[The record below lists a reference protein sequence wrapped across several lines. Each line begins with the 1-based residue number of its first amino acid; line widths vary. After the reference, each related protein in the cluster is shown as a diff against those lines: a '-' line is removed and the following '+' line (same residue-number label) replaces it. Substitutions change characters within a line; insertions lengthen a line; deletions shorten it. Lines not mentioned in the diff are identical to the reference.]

1 MGLLSRLF
9 HPAKQG
15 EEQAADRVR
24 QLVVNVLQDQRFLG
38 ELLMQLPRQF
48 NTDQPVTVKLAWDDN
63 QLTLVINPQRL
74 LALRQDEA
82 ENLLEHEALHV
93 AWRHPFRYARHP
105 RLGMVMVATDVA
117 VNQYLPEPPA
127 GTATIAQLEKILRK
141 KIPPRLDS
149 QDYLRML
156 EKTSVAEQEKL
167 RHAGIDLEQRQHRGR
182 LGKKGLQ
189 LETHQGWQQ
198 TVGEVNSNQQIRL
211 ANLQKVIT
219 QAWRQTPQRDRGLLP
234 GNIEQELRAA
244 VPEQRRDIKWSAIL
258 RQQLGL
264 IAAGKKPSHARF
276 NRRQPLRMDL
286 PGQVTRLAAQVLV
299 FVDNSGSM
307 TDSEIAG
314 ALAEVERISKEYR
327 LPVKT
332 CSFDAKV
339 YPDYRP
345 EHKGRRGGGG
355 TRFQSIFDYL
365 HTHHLPRNGTVVII
379 MTDGWGE
386 KDIRDYHYRNV
397 YWLLT
402 TTRDQLSVP
411 AHADRVLEIKK
422 GKYNG
427 RNS

>member
-1 MGLLSRLF
+1 MGLLSRLL
-9 HPAKQG
+9 HPAKRG
-15 EEQAADRVR
+15 DEQAADRVR

-48 NTDQPVTVKLAWDDN
+48 NAGQPVAVKLTWDDN
-63 QLTLVINPQRL
+63 QLVLAINPQRL

-82 ENLLEHEALHV
+82 ESLLEHEALHV

-105 RLGMVMVATDVA
+105 RPGMVRVATDVA

-127 GTATIAQLEKILRK
+127 GTATIAQLEKILRRK
-141 KIPPRLDS
+141 VPPRLDS

-156 EKTSVAEQEKL
+156 EKTTIAEREKL
-167 RHAGIDLEQRQHRGR
+167 RHAGIDLEQHHHQGR
-182 LGKKGLQ
+182 LGKKGPQ

-198 TVGEVNSNQQIRL
+198 AAGEAGSSQQIRL

-244 VPEQRRDIKWSAIL
+244 VPERRRNIKWSAIL

-307 TDSEIAG
+307 ADDEIVE

-332 CSFDAKV
+332 YSFDAKV
-339 YPDYRP
+339 YPDYHP
-345 EHKGRRGGGG
+345 ERKGRRGGGG

-365 HTHHLPRNGTVVII
+365 HTRHLPRSGTVVII

-386 KDIRDYHYRNV
+386 KNIRDYHYRNV

-411 AHADRVLEIKK
+411 AHANRVLEIKK
-422 GKYNG
+422 GKVQ
-427 RNS
+427 